1 MARIEGGNVTI
12 CDVSVEGGVKKVV
25 EGVRRFGLSS
35 KDIGLADRVD
45 IEGGYAG
52 RRSDRESGRRMGFV
66 VRINGVSGF

>member
-25 EGVRRFGLSS
+25 DGVRRFGLSS

-45 IEGGYAG
+45 IEGGYM
-52 RRSDRESGRRMGFV
+52 REGDLIGSGGEEWDL
-66 VRINGVSGF
+66 